1 MPDSEK
7 HKFWFEP
14 LDKKKHDRAAFCCE
28 QESLNIYLKERAG
41 QELEKRVAAVYV
53 LTADG
58 KTIAGFYT
66 LSSYSI
72 DAGELPDEVAKK
84 LRVPKYDRLPATLL
98 GRLARST
105 KFKGMGIGEL
115 LLFDALRNSLV
126 NSRKVASLAVVVD
139 AIDEKAHG
147 FYRDYG
153 FLDLPDH
160 ASRLFIPMKTIAQMF
175 AGREPEP

>member
-1 MPDSEK
+1 LPDSQK
-7 HKFWFEP
+7 PKFWFEP

-28 QESLNIYLKERAG
+28 QESLNIYLKDRAG

-53 LTADG
+53 LTPDG
-58 KTIAGFYT
+58 TTIAGFYT

-84 LRVPKYDRLPATLL
+84 LRVPKHDKLPATLL
-98 GRLARST
+98 GRLARSIE
-105 KFKGMGIGEL
+105 FKGLGIGEL
-115 LLFDALRNSLV
+115 LLFEALGNALINSQ
-126 NSRKVASLAVVVD
+126 KVASLAVVVD
-139 AIDEKAHG
+139 AIDERARG

-160 ASRLFIPMKTIAQMF
+160 HNRLFIPMKTIAQMF
-175 AGREPEP
+175 GG

>member
-1 MPDSEK
+1 M
-7 HKFWFEP
+7 
-14 LDKKKHDRAAFCCE
+14 
-28 QESLNIYLKERAG
+28 KERAG

-84 LRVPKYDRLPATLL
+84 LRVPKYDKLPATLL

-115 LLFDALRNSLV
+115 LLFGALRNSLV
-126 NSRKVASLAVVVD
+126 NSRQVASLAVVVD
-139 AIDEKAHG
+139 AIDEKAQG

-175 AGREPEP
+175 AGGEPEP